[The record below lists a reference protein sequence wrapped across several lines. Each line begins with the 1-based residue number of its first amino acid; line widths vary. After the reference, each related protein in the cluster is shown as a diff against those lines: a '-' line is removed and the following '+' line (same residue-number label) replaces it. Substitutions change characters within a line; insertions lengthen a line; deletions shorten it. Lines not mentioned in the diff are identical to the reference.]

1 MVRGG
6 VRVSA
11 AGFLDAGDEG
21 DEEAGDG
28 GGGGAARDF
37 MTVTLAGCPPVPAL
51 PPPLPLLSE
60 ERRSV

>member
-37 MTVTLAGCPPVPAL
+37 MTVTLAG
-51 PPPLPLLSE
+51 
-60 ERRSV
+60 